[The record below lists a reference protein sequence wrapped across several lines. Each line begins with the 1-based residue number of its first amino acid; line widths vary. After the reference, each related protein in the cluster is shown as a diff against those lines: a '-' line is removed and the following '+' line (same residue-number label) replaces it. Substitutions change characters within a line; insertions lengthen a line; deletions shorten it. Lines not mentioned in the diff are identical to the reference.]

1 MAVEGCLTLFWLGP
15 ESMRQLIGMMSQCFV
30 IRWCN
35 SIILHGEER
44 YASKKNTVRGESS
57 EFCVCGKFNCC
68 EWVGRNSLTLARMI
82 IYMHHFP
89 WQHFCWSNLHHSSV
103 WIEKVSN
110 GAVTWRRTQEIL
122 LVLPIVF
129 NRVIR
134 ERIIYLVKVTWTSI
148 SSPTCG
154 PPFLQSAPG
163 GRYLDSPET
172 TKE

>member
-1 MAVEGCLTLFWLGP
+1 
-15 ESMRQLIGMMSQCFV
+15 MSQSFV
-30 IRWCN
+30 IRQCN

-44 YASKKNTVRGESS
+44 YVSKKDTVWGESS
-57 EFCVCGKFNCC
+57 EFCVCGKFNYC

-82 IYMHHFP
+82 IFMHHIP

-103 WIEKVSN
+103 WIEKLSN
-110 GAVTWRRTQEIL
+110 GLKKNMDIL

-129 NRVIR
+129 NRVII
-134 ERIIYLVKVTWTSI
+134 ERIIYLVKATWTSI

-154 PPFLQSAPG
+154 PSFLQSAPG
-163 GRYLDSPET
+163 VRYLDSPET